1 MRDLSRLEYVG
12 VRSHPQT
19 LHILEDLGLEDRLRL
34 TTSHLL
40 AVPAVVKATIVFLLS
55 IVLAISAVMAIRAES
70 KSRAVRGS
78 IAGLAIVLLAIV
90 LRPEKNQ

>member
-1 MRDLSRLEYVG
+1 MRRAIAD
-12 VRSHPQT
+12 T
-19 LHILEDLGLEDRLRL
+19 
-34 TTSHLL
+34 
-40 AVPAVVKATIVFLLS
+40 AVTIGYARDVVKATIVFLLS